1 MAKVHIVNG
10 NFGITDPNWPK
21 FEIKEVYTSDAFT
34 DSGPLD
40 GRKSDTFAGGLPVT
54 WTDASGRWKTADGV
68 LTAMDAQA
76 SERVFTSDMPADA
89 TLEFTLSQMP
99 GTEYDQIFYA
109 YLRFIGDADAYVGMN
124 IRGSGEMTLLDKKPG
139 ESLQASWS
147 EGPRAKQGDLI
158 TLTAR
163 GDSLELYINGVLN
176 HTSSVAHMPAG
187 AAAFSLYP
195 GSSNPAIDN
204 LIIAE
209 A

>member
-21 FEIKEVYTSDAFT
+21 FEIREVYTSDAFT

-54 WTDASGRWKTADGV
+54 WADASGRWKAAGGV
-68 LTAMDAQA
+68 LTAVDAKA

-99 GTEYDQIFYA
+99 GTEYEQIFYA
-109 YLRFIGDADAYVGMN
+109 YLRFVGNADAYVGVN
-124 IRGSGEMTLLDKKPG
+124 IRGTGEMTLLDKKPG
-139 ESLQASWS
+139 EALQSSWS
-147 EGPRAKQGDLI
+147 GGPRVKQGDLI

-163 GDSLELYINGVLN
+163 GGNLELYINGVLN
-176 HTSSVAHMPAG
+176 HSSSVAHASAG

-195 GSSNPAIDN
+195 DSSNPAIDN